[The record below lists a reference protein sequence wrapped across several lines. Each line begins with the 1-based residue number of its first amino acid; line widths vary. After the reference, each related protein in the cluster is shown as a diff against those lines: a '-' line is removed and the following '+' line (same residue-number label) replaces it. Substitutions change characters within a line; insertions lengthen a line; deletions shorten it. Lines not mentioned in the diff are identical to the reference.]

1 MSHFKK
7 SEKNKLY
14 LTNHHAFMGGHW
26 RGNSVEWLQVEVVRL
41 FGSGQKMP
49 HRKSI
54 LKCKYI
60 RTTADIHNLS
70 PLWGIATLQN
80 RLFVVHHFIANWAWG
95 KQSFLPY
102 NTCHLLAADLLNQNA
117 ATTDRL
123 ISQNITRLKL
133 KQLLPAGH
141 CCTP

>member
-1 MSHFKK
+1 
-7 SEKNKLY
+7 
-14 LTNHHAFMGGHW
+14 MGGHW

-95 KQSFLPY
+95 KQSFLPN
-102 NTCHLLAADLLNQNA
+102 NTCHLLAADLLN
-117 ATTDRL
+117 
-123 ISQNITRLKL
+123 
-133 KQLLPAGH
+133 
-141 CCTP
+141 